1 MTTATIFTAAH
12 KLAATYE
19 GNYSACFALALRT
32 VYNTPWAGVTV
43 GDVRNYISSLNT
55 NRRDLI
61 DLTSAGN
68 VADMISR
75 EVADC
80 LTAGTL
86 AHTIFTTAANFSD
99 KQLWVL
105 AYELIKSPKFT
116 RIVFDYVTRD
126 RLDREQEAAQ
136 KAAKMAANKQASEE
150 VLAPIRAA
158 RKLGA
163 FEAWIKKSQYKKEF
177 WSGKITAASVNAF
190 LSL

>member
-1 MTTATIFTAAH
+1 MTTSTIFTAAH

-32 VYNTPWAGVTV
+32 VYNTPWVGVTV
-43 GDVRNYISSLNT
+43 ADVFNYINNINVSQ
-55 NRRDLI
+55 RDNMNYNN
-61 DLTSAGN
+61 DVTYAYY
-68 VADMISR
+68 VQRDMKKHIP
-75 EVADC
+75 
-80 LTAGTL
+80 AGTL
-86 AHTIFTTAANFSD
+86 AHTIFFSTARLTE
-99 KQLWVL
+99 KQLWVI
-105 AYELIKSPKFT
+105 AYELVKSPAFT
-116 RIVFDYVTRD
+116 RIVFDCITRD
-126 RLDREQEAAQ
+126 RIEAEQEAAR

-177 WSGKITAASVNAF
+177 WSGKITQASVNAF